1 MTLLGD
7 STDQNDVLGS
17 SSRILPP
24 KDLNSAVNHSLQ
36 TTPSQRLG
44 RLPNGG
50 LGERLKTLRL
60 NAGLTQTDLA
70 GERFSKEYV
79 SQIERGKTRPTQE
92 TIGWLA
98 HRLSVD
104 PGFLASGVAA
114 DQRGRI
120 EAALARA
127 EALNEHHEYGEAIEA
142 FATVHPTIAGIAA
155 TELEVRS
162 LSGEAW
168 ARMRTG
174 QVKDAVNLLTRARSL
189 VEDTMFSDI
198 DRAEII
204 FRLGACRVELA
215 SIQTAISLFNEALAL
230 VERSEL
236 PCDRLRAEIFGWRSR
251 CYRRQRDYEAAREDL
266 ERALEL
272 AEALDDPRSVARVY
286 FHASLVAERQGQW
299 VLARKYAEQAKAQ
312 FEEVADRA
320 AVGKLLNNLGGLSFL
335 LGKPEEAVEQLN
347 ESFRVLLE
355 YGSETDAARAVSS
368 LAQVNLRTGQ
378 IEPAEVQARQAL
390 KLLGDRDDVVDEI
403 GNAHL
408 VLGRSLLEQ
417 GRLEEAE
424 TEFESA
430 EHSFEQLSS
439 VSHRASAWIARGDLE
454 ARRGHDQVAA
464 QLYRRA
470 AEALQDFRF

>member
-1 MTLLGD
+1 VNRTI
-7 STDQNDVLGS
+7 QNKPQGF
-17 SSRILPP
+17 
-24 KDLNSAVNHSLQ
+24 
-36 TTPSQRLG
+36 G

-50 LGERLKTLRL
+50 LGQRLRTLRV

-70 GERFSKEYV
+70 GDRFSKEYV

-92 TIGWLA
+92 TIEWLA
-98 HRLSVD
+98 ERLSVD

-114 DQRGRI
+114 DERGRI
-120 EAALARA
+120 EASLARA
-127 EALNEHHEYGEAIEA
+127 EALSENHEYAEALEE
-142 FATVHPTIAGIAA
+142 FTRVSPTIAGIAA
-155 TELEVRS
+155 VELQVRS

-168 ARMRTG
+168 VRLRLG
-174 QVKDAVNLLTRARSL
+174 EVKEAVQLLTRARAMA
-189 VEDTMFSDI
+189 EDTMFSDV
-198 DRAEII
+198 DRAEILY
-204 FRLGACRVELA
+204 RLGACRVELA

-230 VERSEL
+230 AENSGL
-236 PCDRLRAEIFGWRSR
+236 PCDRLRAEIFGARSR

-299 VLARKYAEQAKAQ
+299 VLARRYAEQAKAQ
-312 FEEVADRA
+312 FEEIADRN

-355 YGSETDAARAVSS
+355 YGTEKDAASAVSS

-378 IEPAEVQARQAL
+378 IEPAEEQARQAL
-390 KLLGDRDDVVDEI
+390 KLLGDRVDAVDEI
-403 GNAHL
+403 GNAQL
-408 VLGRSLLEQ
+408 VLGRSLMEQ
-417 GRLEEAE
+417 GRLDEAAQA
-424 TEFESA
+424 FEQA
-430 EHSFEQLSS
+430 ENSFEQLSS
-439 VSHRASAWIARGDLE
+439 VSHRAAAWIAKGDL
-454 ARRGHDQVAA
+454 AVRRGQDQVAA